1 MTPSPNYA
9 GYLVVTLGNGDD
21 RKQCR
26 VHCLVL
32 EAFVGPRPE
41 GQQGCHNDNNKANCA
56 LDNLRWDTPKGN
68 VGDRRGY
75 DGDANPNAKI
85 TDADRAEIKRRRNS
99 GEKLKDI
106 AIDYG
111 ISLVRVSQIAT
122 A

>member
-1 MTPSPNYA
+1 MISD
-9 GYLVVTLGNGDD
+9 LSL
-21 RKQCR
+21 QE
-26 VHCLVL
+26 L
-32 EAFVGPRPE
+32 
-41 GQQGCHNDNNKANCA
+41 KANCA